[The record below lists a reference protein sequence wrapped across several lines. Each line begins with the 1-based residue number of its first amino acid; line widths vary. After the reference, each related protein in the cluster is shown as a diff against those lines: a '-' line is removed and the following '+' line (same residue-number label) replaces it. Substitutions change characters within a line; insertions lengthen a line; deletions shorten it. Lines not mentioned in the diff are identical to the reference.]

1 MGYHGDFVQIKS
13 STDSQEVE
21 WSGDDSPVHDQRGI
35 EKRESTRKQDSAQ
48 MSEQL
53 IGKNTDGSREVNL
66 RKVSGLRGMTK
77 VSKAQSKP
85 QETAIIEVQNK

>member
-1 MGYHGDFVQIKS
+1 
-13 STDSQEVE
+13 
-21 WSGDDSPVHDQRGI
+21 
-35 EKRESTRKQDSAQ
+35 

-85 QETAIIEVQNK
+85 QETAIMEVQKKNEINENNN

>member
-1 MGYHGDFVQIKS
+1 
-13 STDSQEVE
+13 
-21 WSGDDSPVHDQRGI
+21 
-35 EKRESTRKQDSAQ
+35 

-53 IGKNTDGSREVNL
+53 IGKNTDGSREENL

-85 QETAIIEVQNK
+85 QETAIMEVQNK